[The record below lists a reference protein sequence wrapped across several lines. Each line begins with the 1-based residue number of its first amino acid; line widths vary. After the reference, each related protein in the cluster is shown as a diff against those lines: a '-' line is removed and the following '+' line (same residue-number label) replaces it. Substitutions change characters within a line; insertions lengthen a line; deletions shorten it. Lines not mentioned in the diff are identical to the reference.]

1 MNVHE
6 VTKCYV
12 LRVLLLLLFKCT
24 HNFGEETSRKGPLR
38 RPGQKW
44 EDNIKV
50 DMKEDGSMWTVF
62 IRLVFGGDGLQ

>member
-1 MNVHE
+1 M
-6 VTKCYV
+6 
-12 LRVLLLLLFKCT
+12 LLLFKCT